1 MTKYE
6 WESELK
12 KNIHRLPV
20 DEISRIMEYYDE
32 LFADKIERGYN
43 ECEIIGQFGNPVDV
57 ADKILADYEGAT
69 SQAPQT
75 PTPAMHAHADATAEP
90 IQKEQETSVP
100 TPAPAPAA
108 AAAPS
113 PAKQSGGLQ
122 SDRAII
128 LAVVMV
134 FTGFLPIILIGIVW
148 IVAAALVVSGAACA
162 LGGVAGSILTVITVF
177 RETLGVGLA
186 QIGMCLA
193 VAGMGVVLTTACV
206 AGMRLLAKG
215 TAWIFRAAKRW
226 LYPVQK
232 SEVKA

>member
-69 SQAPQT
+69 AQAPQT
-75 PTPAMHAHADATAEP
+75 PAPAMPAPADTPAEP
-90 IQKEQETSVP
+90 MQKGQETPV
-100 TPAPAPAA
+100 PAPAPAA
-108 AAAPS
+108 VAVPP
-113 PAKQSGGLQ
+113 PAKQSGGLR
-122 SDRAII
+122 SERAII
-128 LAVVMV
+128 LAVVTV
-134 FTGFLPIILIGIVW
+134 FTGFLPIILFGTVW

>member
-69 SQAPQT
+69 AQAPQT
-75 PTPAMHAHADATAEP
+75 PTPAMHAPIDTAAEP
-90 IQKEQETSVP
+90 IQKGQETPV
-100 TPAPAPAA
+100 PAPAPA

-113 PAKQSGGLQ
+113 PAKQSGGLR
-122 SDRAII
+122 SERAII

-134 FTGFLPIILIGIVW
+134 FTGFLPIILLGTVW

>member
-69 SQAPQT
+69 AQAPQT
-75 PTPAMHAHADATAEP
+75 PAPAMHAPINTAAEP
-90 IQKEQETSVP
+90 IQKGQETPVL
-100 TPAPAPAA
+100 TPAPAPA

-113 PAKQSGGLQ
+113 PAKQSGGLR
-122 SDRAII
+122 SERAVI
-128 LAVVMV
+128 LAVVTV
-134 FTGFLPIILIGIVW
+134 FTGFLPIILFGTVW